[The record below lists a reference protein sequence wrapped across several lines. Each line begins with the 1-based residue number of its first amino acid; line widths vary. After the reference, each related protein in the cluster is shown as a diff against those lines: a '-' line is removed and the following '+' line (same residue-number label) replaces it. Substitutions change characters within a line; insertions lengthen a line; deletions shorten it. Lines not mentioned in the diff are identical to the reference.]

1 MRTVTKYKTLT
12 ASTENPTEFRST
24 AVLPYVKGLSEH
36 LNFAAVYNNKAYA
49 LFSRMPS
56 SQLKQDGV
64 VYKILRECGKVYMGG
79 TG

>member
-12 ASTENPTEFRST
+12 ASTENPTECRST

-64 VYKILRECGKVYMGG
+64 VYKIRRECGKVYMGG